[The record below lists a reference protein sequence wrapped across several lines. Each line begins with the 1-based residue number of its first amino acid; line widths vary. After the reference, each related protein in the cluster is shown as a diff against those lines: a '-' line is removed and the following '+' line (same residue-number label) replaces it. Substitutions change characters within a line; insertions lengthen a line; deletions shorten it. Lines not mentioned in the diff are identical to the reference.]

1 MGLDY
6 DYPEKKKA
14 CSDGPLKVK
23 YDGRAFGEIRK
34 VKDGYQFFAK
44 GDKAGGPV
52 LVSVPEV
59 QNSLINMQPSKADRK
74 DEEEETTEDQSAGMI
89 KKVKKELK
97 QTNAKLDAA
106 KDLLEACYGLF
117 QKQSEDDNI
126 LNLLAET
133 VMIGEIE
140 TDGHSVHEDITKFLE
155 ES

>member
-89 KKVKKELK
+89 KKIKKELK
-97 QTNAKLDAA
+97 ATNSKLESALVLLTAA
-106 KDLLEACYGLF
+106 FDLFE
-117 QKQSEDDNI
+117 KQGESENI
-126 LNLLAET
+126 LNLLDTNITCGET
-133 VMIGEIE
+133 EV
-140 TDGHSVHEDITKFLE
+140 DGYSLHEDIGKYLE
-155 ES
+155 DA